1 MHDIFGDI
9 NAFVPLG
16 YAPLVGYHTSE
27 TVQLP
32 GAPPL
37 VSVFRGLALA
47 PARWSASAP
56 SWGMAP

>member
-47 PARWSASAP
+47 PAR
-56 SWGMAP
+56 